1 MFGSD
6 SSRHTRGRGRGKAAS
21 FDDVLAELAHVRSQS
36 YVDGLEV
43 VRLGALVNGLT
54 HHIDRLGED
63 LQAARNE
70 ALSLRMMPTT
80 VDPRIEQMAREILQL
95 RDVIAAQQSSIVDMT
110 TRVGDLL
117 IQVASAAPREPI
129 AAPAPPAPVRQD
141 APVTVMAAARAVG
154 SPTYDDGLRS
164 ESAAHAAASVTS
176 DAEVAMLGADNDAF
190 AVAPSPSAAV
200 SEPTGEFDDA
210 TLRRL
215 RLIRQAFES

>member
-6 SSRHTRGRGRGKAAS
+6 SSRHARGRGRGKAAS
-21 FDDVLAELAHVRSQS
+21 LDDVLAELAHVRSQS

-54 HHIDRLGED
+54 QHIDRLGQD
-63 LQAARNE
+63 LQAARTE

-129 AAPAPPAPVRQD
+129 ASPAPPAPERQD

-154 SPTYDDGLRS
+154 SPTYDDGFRS
-164 ESAAHAAASVTS
+164 EPAAHAAASVTS
-176 DAEVAMLGADNDAF
+176 DAEVAMLGVDNYAF
-190 AVAPSPSAAV
+190 AVAPSPSAAAA
-200 SEPTGEFDDA
+200 EPTGEFDDA

-215 RLIRQAFES
+215 RLIRQAFEN